1 MNTTDIFSVWEKSNT
16 DNYNNLDLSP
26 ERIREIIKP
35 RINKSMFQ
43 VKILIVTYLIAQFAS
58 IILLSYNLSLF
69 LVNKPLLLIT
79 AGMLVCV
86 SLFFFYGL
94 YTLYRINKTNYV
106 FKDLL
111 DSVRSKLKLLRID
124 FEIWLW
130 ISSASLIILIF
141 ALNMMTDSVEGTY
154 RINNIRLVVTI
165 IAFTFFLAYGANKL
179 SLSRIINEYKD
190 YYVDL
195 QNNALDRVTARDK
208 WTKKYRVWIIIGLAI
223 LFILL
228 LLTAIKG
235 FILSQQ
241 FKV

>member
-1 MNTTDIFSVWEKSNT
+1 MNLTDIFSIWETSNKES
-16 DNYNNLDLSP
+16 YSNLDLSP

-35 RINKSMFQ
+35 RINRSLLS

-58 IILLSYNLSLF
+58 IILLSFNLSLF
-69 LVNKPLLLIT
+69 LVNKTLLLVT
-79 AGMLVCV
+79 AGMLLCA

-94 YTLYRINKTNYV
+94 YTLYKINKTNYV

-111 DSVRSKLKLLRID
+111 DSVNNKLKLLRID

-130 ISSASLIILIF
+130 ICSASLIILIF

-154 RINNIRLVVTI
+154 RINNIPRVVAI
-165 IAFTFFLAYGANKL
+165 IAITFFFIYGINKL
-179 SLSRIINEYKD
+179 SLSRIINEHKD
-190 YYVDL
+190 YYADL
-195 QNNALDRVTARDK
+195 KNNVLDRVTARDK
-208 WTKKYRVWIIIGLAI
+208 LIKKYRIWIIIGFAI

-228 LLTAIKG
+228 LLAAIKG

-241 FKV
+241 FMT

>member
-1 MNTTDIFSVWEKSNT
+1 MNISDIFSVWESSNKESS
-16 DNYNNLDLSP
+16 DNLNLSP

-35 RINKSMFQ
+35 RINKSMLP
-43 VKILIVTYLIAQFAS
+43 VKKLIVTYLIAQFAS

-69 LVNKPLLLIT
+69 IANKPLLLIT

-94 YTLYRINKTNYV
+94 YILYRINKINYV
-106 FKDLL
+106 FKHLL
-111 DSVRSKLKLLRID
+111 DSVRNKLKLLRFD

-154 RINNIRLVVTI
+154 RIYNIRRVVTI
-165 IAFTFFLAYGANKL
+165 IAITFFFIYGINKL
-179 SLSRIINEYKD
+179 SLSRVINEYKD
-190 YYVDL
+190 YYADL

-208 WTKKYRVWIIIGLAI
+208 WVRKYRVWIIIGFVILA
-223 LFILL
+223 ILL
-228 LLTAIKG
+228 LLVAIKG
-235 FILSQQ
+235 VIAYQQ
-241 FKV
+241 YSV

>member
-1 MNTTDIFSVWEKSNT
+1 MNMSDIFSVWESSNKESS
-16 DNYNNLDLSP
+16 DNLNLSP

-35 RINKSMFQ
+35 RINKSMLP
-43 VKILIVTYLIAQFAS
+43 VKILIVTYLMAQFAS

-94 YTLYRINKTNYV
+94 YTLYRINKINYV

-111 DSVRSKLKLLRID
+111 DSVRNKLKLLRFD

-154 RINNIRLVVTI
+154 RIYNIRRVVTI
-165 IAFTFFLAYGANKL
+165 IAITFFFIYGINKL
-179 SLSRIINEYKD
+179 SLSRVINEYKD
-190 YYVDL
+190 YYADL

-208 WTKKYRVWIIIGLAI
+208 WIRKYRVWIIIGFVILA
-223 LFILL
+223 ILL
-228 LLTAIKG
+228 LLVAIKG
-235 FILSQQ
+235 FIVSQQ
-241 FKV
+241 FSV

>member
-1 MNTTDIFSVWEKSNT
+1 MNISDIFSVWESSNKESS
-16 DNYNNLDLSP
+16 DNLNLSP

-35 RINKSMFQ
+35 RINKSMLP
-43 VKILIVTYLIAQFAS
+43 VKRLIVTYLIAQFAS

-69 LVNKPLLLIT
+69 IANKPLLLIT

-94 YTLYRINKTNYV
+94 YTLYRINKINYV

-111 DSVRSKLKLLRID
+111 DSVRNKLKLLRFD

-154 RINNIRLVVTI
+154 RIYNIRRVVTI
-165 IAFTFFLAYGANKL
+165 IAITFFFIYGINKL
-179 SLSRIINEYKD
+179 SLSRVINEYKD
-190 YYVDL
+190 YYADL

-208 WTKKYRVWIIIGLAI
+208 WVRKYRVWIIIGFVILA
-223 LFILL
+223 ILL
-228 LLTAIKG
+228 LLVAIKG
-235 FILSQQ
+235 VIAYQQ
-241 FKV
+241 FSF

>member
-1 MNTTDIFSVWEKSNT
+1 MNISDIFSVWESSNKESS
-16 DNYNNLDLSP
+16 DNLNLSP

-35 RINKSMFQ
+35 RINKSMLP
-43 VKILIVTYLIAQFAS
+43 VKKLIVTYLIAQFAS

-69 LVNKPLLLIT
+69 IANKPLLLIT

-94 YTLYRINKTNYV
+94 YTLYRINKINYV

-111 DSVRSKLKLLRID
+111 DSVRNKLKLLRFD

-154 RINNIRLVVTI
+154 RIYNIRRVVTI
-165 IAFTFFLAYGANKL
+165 IAITFFFIYGINKL
-179 SLSRIINEYKD
+179 SLSRVINEYKD
-190 YYVDL
+190 YYADL

-208 WTKKYRVWIIIGLAI
+208 WVRKYRVWIIIGFVILA
-223 LFILL
+223 ILL
-228 LLTAIKG
+228 LLVAIKG
-235 FILSQQ
+235 VIAYQQ
-241 FKV
+241 YSV